1 MLVETART
9 VGLSAALGEQLS
21 RWRKPT
27 AVHDPGKVVLDLA
40 VMLAVGGDCPADV
53 TLLRAGSGLFGPVAS
68 TATIS
73 RLVAT
78 LAASGEEGLS
88 ALRSARAAARAQVA
102 SLTAPQAERGEVVV
116 DIDATLI
123 TAHSEKE
130 DAAPTYKRG
139 FGFHPLLAYLDHGP
153 GPVRQAEVRHP
164 F

>member
-1 MLVETART
+1 MSLAGAQVLVETART

-53 TLLRAGSGLFGPVAS
+53 ALLRAGSGLFGPVAS

-73 RLVAT
+73 RLVAS
-78 LAASGEEGLS
+78 LADSGAEGLS

-102 SLTAPQAERGEVVV
+102 SLTAPQAEGGEVVV

-139 FGFHPLLAYLDHGP
+139 FGFHTLLAYLDHGP
-153 GPVRQAEVRHP
+153 GGAG
-164 F
+164 

>member
-73 RLVAT
+73 RLVAS
-78 LAASGEEGLS
+78 LADSGAEGLS

-153 GPVRQAEVRHP
+153 GGAG
-164 F
+164 